1 MDTTDDWF
9 FYEIIGIAP
18 DNFIHVCLVNTGHG
32 IPFISTLELRPLSA
46 ALYELANSSE
56 SLMLYTR
63 KDVGSNTDV
72 VRFPDDAHDRVWLN
86 WTKSAWKTIS
96 TNSSIDGF
104 TYDVP
109 SVVLQTAVIP
119 SDPKGPIEIG
129 WSTSNTSTKFFV
141 LLHYADIQTWPNNS
155 LREFNVYANG
165 DQVGNSPVALG
176 YLNPGYISYTH
187 TGQTNYSVSL
197 KSTPNAT
204 LPPILNA
211 FEIYIVLPV
220 TSLPTYSGDATAIN
234 SIKGNYSVREGWSG
248 DPCVPTSLGWTG
260 VNCTINSTSNLPRI
274 TALNLSSSGLT
285 GAVLSAFGSL
295 TELESLDLSH
305 NNLSGIVPNSL
316 DQLESLTF
324 LDLSENSALLDTLP
338 PGLLKRQKNGLLTI
352 NLNGTKS
359 APETKKSSKVVIL
372 VIAAVL
378 LLIVGAFALFLLY
391 LKKRRN
397 ARKNTPTPH
406 AETEKLGIET
416 SFEEF
421 KTGAI
426 RLTFDKKQF
435 SFDDLKLITSNFSN
449 QIGVGGFGKV
459 FKGSLEN
466 GMEVAVKVRSES
478 SSQGIKQFLNEVKSL
493 SRVHHKNLVSLIG
506 YCIDGNHIAL
516 VYECMQEGNL
526 QYWLRGNA
534 WPLPWKERLRIVYE
548 SAQGLEY
555 LHKMCNPPL
564 IHRDV
569 KADNILLTTN
579 LVAKLSDFGLVR
591 DLTGTQVLTQG
602 VVGTPGYLDPNYA
615 FSFQLTEKSDVY
627 SFGVVLLEIITGKPS
642 ILEGPEE
649 SQHLADFVKQDLLKG
664 NIESILDPNM
674 GGQQSLNSIWKVA
687 DLALRCTIHHPIG
700 RPDMTAVVTELKES
714 LDLEMSSNIT
724 VHLPSGDR
732 SPYSDFSRTESS
744 VGNVIYGGND
754 EVALTGGMRL
764 SDNGPAVR

>member
-1 MDTTDDWF
+1 MIRF
-9 FYEIIGIAP
+9 IG
-18 DNFIHVCLVNTGHG
+18 N
-32 IPFISTLELRPLSA
+32 
-46 ALYELANSSE
+46 
-56 SLMLYTR
+56 
-63 KDVGSNTDV
+63 
-72 VRFPDDAHDRVWLN
+72 RFPDDAHDRIWLN
-86 WTKSAWKTIS
+86 WTKSTWTTIS

-119 SDPKGPIEIG
+119 SDPKGSIDIG
-129 WSTSNTSTKFFV
+129 WLASDNSTEFFV

-165 DQVGNSPVALG
+165 DQVGNSPVAMG
-176 YLNPGYISYTH
+176 YLNPGYVSYTH
-187 TGQTNYSVSL
+187 TGQTNYNVSL

-220 TSLPTYSGDATAIN
+220 TSLPTYSGDGTAIN
-234 SIKGNYSVREGWSG
+234 SIKGNYSVRKGWSG
-248 DPCVPTSLGWTG
+248 DPCVPTIFSWTG
-260 VNCTINSTSNLPRI
+260 VNCTINTTSNIPRI

-285 GAVLSAFGSL
+285 GTVLSAFGSL
-295 TELESLDLSH
+295 TELESLDLS
-305 NNLSGIVPNSL
+305 
-316 DQLESLTF
+316 
-324 LDLSENSALLDTLP
+324 ENSALLGTLP
-338 PGLLKRQKNGLLTI
+338 PGLLKRQKDGLLTV

-359 APETKKSSKVVIL
+359 APETKKSSKAVIL
-372 VIAAVL
+372 VIVAVV
-378 LLIVGAFALFLLY
+378 LLIVGAFALFLFY
-391 LKKRRN
+391 LKKHRN
-397 ARKNTPTPH
+397 ARKNPPTPH
-406 AETEKLGIET
+406 AGTEKLGIET
-416 SFEEF
+416 ILDEF
-421 KTGAI
+421 KTEAI

-435 SFDDLKLITSNFSN
+435 SFEDLKLITSNFNN
-449 QIGVGGFGKV
+449 QIGIGGFGKV

-516 VYECMQEGNL
+516 VYECMKEGNL

-534 WPLPWKERLRIVYE
+534 SPLPWKERLRIVFE

-569 KADNILLTTN
+569 KANNILLTTN
-579 LVAKLSDFGLVR
+579 LEAKLSDFGLVR
-591 DLTGTQVLTQG
+591 ALTGTHVFTQG
-602 VVGTPGYLDPNYA
+602 LVGTAGYLDPNFAY
-615 FSFQLTEKSDVY
+615 SMQLTEKSDVY
-627 SFGVVLLEIITGKPS
+627 SFGVVLLEIITGKPA
-642 ILEGPEE
+642 ILQGPEE
-649 SQHLADFVKQDLLKG
+649 SHHLTDFVRQDLSKG

-674 GGQQSLNSIWKVA
+674 GGRQNLNSIWKVA
-687 DLALRCTIHHPIG
+687 DLALRCTNQQPTG

-714 LDLEMSSNIT
+714 LDLEMSSNET
-724 VHLPSGDR
+724 GHVPSEDR
-732 SPYSDFSRTESS
+732 SPYSDFSSESS

-754 EVALTGGMRL
+754 EVPLTGGMRL
-764 SDNGPAVR
+764 SDFGPAVR